1 MKSFEHLIALAILVT
16 IATACGNRTNQ
27 SNAQEATIDTVV
39 VDTFSSPDL
48 TLYELKGHVNTC
60 KTTSHEATLK
70 DGKYVIKDTKGT
82 PPSHLV
88 FTEQGYVS
96 KDGIFDLTYD
106 EQGKV
111 LKGVNVTDKDMKIS
125 IERNKN
131 GYLTSLTCEN
141 KKYGMESDQA
151 YKINYKWNDK
161 NQMTAEEFQGWEWSS
176 ANHYKYDDKGLRQ
189 ELTNQSN
196 PDYEVEVD
204 NTSTYIYTKFD
215 DKGNWTERNVE
226 MVSITTN
233 TELGSETSQKSAP
246 EKSYYVEKREII
258 YF

>member
-1 MKSFEHLIALAILVT
+1 MKSFEHLIALAILVVIT
-16 IATACGNRTNQ
+16 TACGNRANQ
-27 SNAQEATIDTVV
+27 SNTQETTAETVAI
-39 VDTFSSPDL
+39 DTFSSPDL

-70 DGKYVIKDTKGT
+70 DGKYVIKDTKGH
-82 PPSHLV
+82 PSHLV

-111 LKGVNVTDKDMKIS
+111 IKGVNVTNKDMKMS
-125 IERNKN
+125 VKRNKN
-131 GYLTSLTCEN
+131 GFITSIICED
-141 KKYGMESDQA
+141 KKFGMESDQA
-151 YKINYKWNDK
+151 YKIDYKWNDK
-161 NQMTAEEFQGWEWSS
+161 NQMIEEAFQGWEWSS
-176 ANHYKYDDKGLRQ
+176 TNHYKYDDKGLLQ
-189 ELTNQSN
+189 ELTNHCN
-196 PDYEVEVD
+196 PDYETEVD
-204 NTSTYIYTKFD
+204 NTSTYTYTQFD

-226 MVSITTN
+226 MVSVTTN

-246 EKSYYVEKREII
+246 VKSYNVEKREII